1 MTGFQIYLILLLDN
15 IGMLLV
21 PLMAIS
27 SATILIIAITYMIK
41 LDDSYTYE
49 EEAYT
54 LPKRIKQ
61 IGVTAIIIFALS
73 GLGLTLTPT
82 TGDMVKIL
90 VIPKIINNKSLKN
103 IPKNMI
109 NVANKWLEFKQLDLQ
124 KKITRSN

>member
-1 MTGFQIYLILLLDN
+1 MTGLQIYLILLLDN
-15 IGMLLV
+15 VDILLAS
-21 PLMAIS
+21 LIAIS
-27 SATILIIAITYMIK
+27 GVTILIIAISYIIM
-41 LDDSYTYE
+41 LDGSHTYE
-49 EEAYT
+49 EKACT

-61 IGVTAIIIFALS
+61 TNVAAIIIFALS
-73 GLGLTLTPT
+73 GLGLTLIPT
-82 TGDMVKIL
+82 TSDMVKIL